1 MRTAFGRGG
10 MARGAVVLGSGTAV
24 AGVLTTLTAPA
35 ITRLYD
41 PSELGQYGL
50 LAAFVNIAAVTLT
63 FRLEMAIVSCPSREE
78 AARVALLAML
88 IVPVMTVLSTTVLL
102 AFIIL
107 PIGPYAELPA
117 PWAFLVPIPL
127 GAIGLVSVLRYWV
140 VRREDYVPLSQ
151 LAVIQS
157 GVRGIG
163 QAGLG
168 LLQVGALGLFLGD
181 VLGRAAGITRLLFR
195 ELPDIAKSAGWPT
208 WRSARAMLARYRHY
222 PALSLPS
229 SFVNTL
235 AGALALPLIGQF
247 YGLDAA
253 GYYLLVQTLFAGP
266 VAVVGLSVADV
277 FHGRVAALARD
288 APERVASV
296 FLRTAGTLSAI
307 AIPVGAATFLL
318 APLLFPL
325 IFGSE
330 WQPAGYAAAALA
342 PRMVVHMMVSPLSRI
357 VYVYNGQGSKL
368 IFDVALLSLSVA
380 SLTGAKLLNLPL
392 VPALS
397 LFALADVV
405 AYAIYAGILWNLV
418 RRSTRAEGSE

>member
-1 MRTAFGRGG
+1 
-10 MARGAVVLGSGTAV
+10 MARGAMVLGSGTAV
-24 AGVLTTLTAPA
+24 AGVLTTVTAPA

-41 PSELGQYGL
+41 PSELGQFGL
-50 LAAFVNIAAVTLT
+50 LAAFINIAAVTLT

-78 AARVALLAML
+78 AASVALLAML
-88 IVPVMTVLSTTVLL
+88 IVPVTALVATTVLL
-102 AFIIL
+102 VFIIL
-107 PIGPYAELPA
+107 PIGPYAGLPA
-117 PWAFLVPIPL
+117 GWALLVPIPL
-127 GAIGLVSVLRYWV
+127 CAIGLVSVLRYWV

-163 QAGLG
+163 QVGLG
-168 LLQVGALGLFLGD
+168 FLQVGALGLFLGD
-181 VLGRAAGITRLLFR
+181 VLGRVAGITRLLVR

-208 WRSARAMLARYRHY
+208 WRSARSMLARYRKY

-253 GYYLLVQTLFAGP
+253 GYYVLVQTLFAGP

-277 FHGRVAALARD
+277 FHGRVASLARD

-296 FLRTAGTLSAI
+296 FLRTAGTLGAI
-307 AIPVGAATFLL
+307 AIPIGAATLLL

-325 IFGSE
+325 VFGSE

-342 PRMVVHMMVSPLSRI
+342 PRMVVHMIVSPLSRV
-357 VYVYNGQGSKL
+357 VYVYDGQGSKL
-368 IFDVALLSLSVA
+368 IFDAALLTLSIA
-380 SLTGAKLLNLPL
+380 SLTGAKLLNLPF
-392 VPALS
+392 VSALA
-397 LFALADVV
+397 LFALADLV
-405 AYAIYAGILWNLV
+405 AYALYAAILWRLV
-418 RRSTRAEGSE
+418 RRSTRSKVPE